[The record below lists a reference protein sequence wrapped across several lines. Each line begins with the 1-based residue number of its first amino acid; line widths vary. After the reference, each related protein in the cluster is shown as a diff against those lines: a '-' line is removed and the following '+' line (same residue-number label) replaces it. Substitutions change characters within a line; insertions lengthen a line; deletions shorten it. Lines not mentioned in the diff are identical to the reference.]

1 METQT
6 FILYE
11 ITVAETNKAF
21 LTDSRA
27 EALDY
32 YRDQHMVYEI
42 HKTITQ
48 PTLYSQTITQVIL
61 RWHNNPEFQED

>member
-32 YRDQHMVYEI
+32 YRDKHMVYEI
-42 HKTITQ
+42 HKTI
-48 PTLYSQTITQVIL
+48 
-61 RWHNNPEFQED
+61 

>member
-6 FILYE
+6 FVQYE
-11 ITVAETNKAF
+11 VTVLETNKAF
-21 LTDSRA
+21 ITESRE

-32 YRDQHMVYEI
+32 YRDNHMVYEI

-48 PTLYSQTITQVIL
+48 PTLHSQTITQVIL
-61 RWHNNPEFQED
+61 RWNNNPEFQED